1 MSSQHAHFGMPT
13 VVISTS
19 LAARL
24 AVVFQI
30 IDSGIHV
37 PSLPHQNKKF
47 KFKYIKG
54 TTGEVQKEREI
65 KLLRK
70 RIQITFLGLEGTQEK
85 SHR

>member
-30 IDSGIHV
+30 IVSGIHV
-37 PSLPHQNKKF
+37 PSLPHQNERF

-54 TTGEVQKEREI
+54 TTCGTKRKGNKMV
-65 KLLRK
+65 LRK
-70 RIQITFLGLEGTQEK
+70 
-85 SHR
+85 